1 MGAGTIAVLLG
12 TVAFGISVGGY
23 VETEIGPTV
32 DVSLVMTLEEYF
44 VDELNNRS
52 SEQYKRLEAQVVAM
66 CDFIYTKVFRTN
78 FINTTLI
85 GFSSQMGNT
94 QVEVALK
101 FLNDQIP
108 PDDEVV
114 NKLVYVVNSTSN
126 PFKFT
131 VAPES
136 IAVISNVSTTTQEPT
151 SSLGST
157 TSANDSPSATTQGAT
172 TAVPVAPPAV
182 FVEAILL
189 EPFVE
194 ELNNR
199 SSQQFQQLEAQVVST
214 CDFIFFQEFGS
225 IFFGTF
231 VIGFR

>member
-23 VETEIGPTV
+23 VETEIGTTV
-32 DVSLVMTLEEYF
+32 DVSLVMTLEEHF

-66 CDFIYTKVFRTN
+66 CNFIYTKVYRTN
-78 FINTTLI
+78 FINTILI
-85 GFSSQMGNT
+85 GFSPQMGNT
-94 QVEVALK
+94 RVEVVLNFCNAS
-101 FLNDQIP
+101 NDQIP

-114 NKLVYVVNSTSN
+114 NELVNVVNSTSN

-136 IAVISNVSTTTQEPT
+136 IAVISTVSTTTQEPT

-157 TSANDSPSATTQGAT
+157 PSANDSPTTQGAT

-199 SSQQFQQLEAQVVST
+199 SSQPFEQLEAQVVSAVRT
-214 CDFIFFQEFGS
+214 SVQATSSYPHLLC
-225 IFFGTF
+225 TH
-231 VIGFR
+231 